1 MSLID
6 YFSKFL
12 PRHFGILRLKKKTFS
27 FFLLTILA
35 VLGCLTGIFAYF
47 SYTLPQNGDSVCSLL
62 AGADIAKGNLLLKDW
77 SICHVSYYFT
87 DLLPWGFFVWLFGY
101 KIYLLYII
109 PSLFSAFLIV
119 VLTGIA
125 TLRKKKHSWYFAWL
139 EAVFFIVMI
148 LCLVLMP
155 GNPLNRFVNSSMIH
169 MGIVFYLLGALLCIK
184 LYPNRRTLSLSLLF
198 IFNFCGIFSDS
209 FWLAYWLLP
218 LLILTLFSDIFQ
230 KNKLSY
236 RFLVFSL
243 LGVFSGYLA
252 LKLCST
258 YFFTIYPPAY
268 NILPFN
274 KIGTRIQD
282 IVYSLLLIFNADAFN
297 DFLFANKQQAFNLF
311 AFPVMLMI
319 LIFLLP
325 VHRNFFSVFVGCA
338 MLCITFIVGLS
349 KEYTIGSLRYFYFFA
364 PFFILLFIAGLVD
377 LKKIRLRVAIRLF
390 VIGFICMN
398 TFFLGEKLSQ
408 KSWKNGN
415 LYWEQIVKSLQKEH
429 LSCGISQ
436 FWTATPIT
444 VFSKESVQIR
454 AIRERFP
461 FAFFRWW
468 SNRKW
473 EKEFFEFFL
482 IEKKQKISPEQQLFW
497 QNLSWKKLSIH
508 NLDVYVFHRP
518 MNAHEIM
525 ACFQKNRQY
534 FDASRLFIRKPGY
547 KQEKTIFLNSKSSVD
562 PRFSSPHLSARIIRK
577 NAPVIVLEPG
587 AVQFG
592 PYAKL
597 QKGSYH
603 ITIQGENLKALT
615 FSCYSFSE
623 KKNILLKNLHCS
635 ENIVEYDIDIPSDLS
650 NIEFVSKNR
659 TTSKS
664 EIFEIQVQDTSTKII
679 PDFLSGFSAPDSS
692 GIWSMGKK
700 SHLKLLL
707 PEKREK
713 NITVRFEVTPF
724 QNLKQADIFLNKK
737 QIDSW
742 YFTKPGR
749 QFFDLDLKVPISQN
763 TVDLVFAY
771 HSPEKPC
778 NVDKKSRDTRLLGVY
793 FRSMKIIPQKK
804 RTHNQKED

>member
-1 MSLID
+1 M
-6 YFSKFL
+6 
-12 PRHFGILRLKKKTFS
+12 
-27 FFLLTILA
+27 A

-325 VHRNFFSVFVGCA
+325 VRRNFFSVFVGCA

-349 KEYTIGSLRYFYFFA
+349 KEYTIGSLRYFYFFCSFFHFTLHCRTCRSEENKT
-364 PFFILLFIAGLVD
+364 PGGYKTFRHWVHLYEYFFPWRKIVSKKLEKWEFILETNSQISSERTSFLWNQPILDSYAYYGLF
-377 LKKIRLRVAIRLF
+377 K
-390 VIGFICMN
+390 
-398 TFFLGEKLSQ
+398 
-408 KSWKNGN
+408 
-415 LYWEQIVKSLQKEH
+415 
-429 LSCGISQ
+429 
-436 FWTATPIT
+436 
-444 VFSKESVQIR
+444 
-454 AIRERFP
+454 REYTDSRH
-461 FAFFRWW
+461 
-468 SNRKW
+468 SG
-473 EKEFFEFFL
+473 
-482 IEKKQKISPEQQLFW
+482 KISFCFFPLVEQ
-497 QNLSWKKLSIH
+497 
-508 NLDVYVFHRP
+508 
-518 MNAHEIM
+518 
-525 ACFQKNRQY
+525 
-534 FDASRLFIRKPGY
+534 
-547 KQEKTIFLNSKSSVD
+547 SK
-562 PRFSSPHLSARIIRK
+562 
-577 NAPVIVLEPG
+577 
-587 AVQFG
+587 
-592 PYAKL
+592 
-597 QKGSYH
+597 
-603 ITIQGENLKALT
+603 
-615 FSCYSFSE
+615 
-623 KKNILLKNLHCS
+623 
-635 ENIVEYDIDIPSDLS
+635 
-650 NIEFVSKNR
+650 
-659 TTSKS
+659 
-664 EIFEIQVQDTSTKII
+664 
-679 PDFLSGFSAPDSS
+679 
-692 GIWSMGKK
+692 MGK
-700 SHLKLLL
+700 
-707 PEKREK
+707 R
-713 NITVRFEVTPF
+713 
-724 QNLKQADIFLNKK
+724 IFR
-737 QIDSW
+737 IFP
-742 YFTKPGR
+742 Y
-749 QFFDLDLKVPISQN
+749 
-763 TVDLVFAY
+763 
-771 HSPEKPC
+771 
-778 NVDKKSRDTRLLGVY
+778 
-793 FRSMKIIPQKK
+793 
-804 RTHNQKED
+804 